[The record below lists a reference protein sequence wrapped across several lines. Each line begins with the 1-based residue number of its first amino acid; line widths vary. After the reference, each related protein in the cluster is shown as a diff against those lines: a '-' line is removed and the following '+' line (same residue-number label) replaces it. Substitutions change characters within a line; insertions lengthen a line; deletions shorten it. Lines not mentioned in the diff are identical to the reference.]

1 MSPVAR
7 LLACLLPALLAHAA
21 LRAQATVSIPCA
33 ADNTLYEDLSG
44 GISNGAGVGVFVG
57 NNAFGRI
64 RRAVLRFDV
73 AAALP
78 PGSRVLAAQIAL
90 TASQSTV
97 GAALTVTGHRVL
109 ASWGEGTSVAGS
121 GGGGGA
127 PSTTGDATWAHGFF
141 PTQPWA
147 APGGD
152 FATTPSFTAAMPPL
166 GAFTTDLSAQAAAD
180 VQDWLAQPA
189 SNHGWLLKL
198 ADEVP
203 FSTAHRINS
212 REAASGNPVLL
223 VTYLGPGATGT
234 WGTGCPSG
242 LIGQVAT
249 AAWTT
254 PPVGGTTLTIT
265 KSQTISN
272 SVGVD
277 LFSLALDPVGTLLA
291 PGCRLY
297 LPLAFSITG
306 NTFFTDVSGAGSS
319 TLFLPAG
326 YPGYLLHC
334 QSAVLAG
341 TPLGF
346 VLTNSALAVTQ

>member
-1 MSPVAR
+1 MR
-7 LLACLLPALLAHAA
+7 LAATLVTCLLPAVLVQAGLS
-21 LRAQATVSIPCA
+21 AQATVSIPCI
-33 ADNTLYEDLSG
+33 ADNTLYDDLTG
-44 GISNGAGVGVFVG
+44 GISNGAGTGVFVG

-78 PGSRVLAAQIAL
+78 AGSRVLSAQLAL
-90 TASQSTV
+90 TVSQSTV
-97 GAALTVTGHRVL
+97 GAALTITGHRVL

-127 PSTTGDATWAHGFF
+127 PSTSGDATWLHRFF
-141 PTQPWA
+141 PTQTWTTA
-147 APGGD
+147 GGD
-152 FATTPSFTAAMPPL
+152 FAPVPSLAGAMPPL
-166 GAFTTDLSAQAAAD
+166 GAFTTEVSAQAAAD

-189 SNHGWLLKL
+189 TNHGWLLKL

-203 FSTAHRINS
+203 FSTAHRINA
-212 REAASGNPVLL
+212 REAASGTPVLL
-223 VTYLGPGATGT
+223 VTYLAQGATGT

-249 AAWTT
+249 AAWAS
-254 PPVGGTTLTIT
+254 PPVGGTTLTIA
-265 KSQTISN
+265 KSQTIPN
-272 SVGVD
+272 SVGAD
-277 LFSLALDPVGTLLA
+277 LFSLALDPVGLPLA
-291 PGCRLY
+291 PACRLY
-297 LPLAFSITG
+297 LPPALTVTG
-306 NTFFTDVSGAGSS
+306 NTFFTNGSGAASS

-334 QSAVLAG
+334 QAAVLAG